1 MMSCQD
7 SRLPMC
13 LKGGRIVPDFIW
25 YALLAGM
32 GVAGVAGP
40 LGCLVVWRRMA
51 YFGDTL
57 SHSALLGVALGFL
70 LGMDLRIGILAVC
83 IAAGLILVG
92 MQRRQQ
98 LASDTLLGII
108 AHTALSL
115 GMVTISFLPSLR
127 IDLMGY
133 LFGDIL
139 AIGRDDLLIIAFGG
153 ILVLLVL
160 ASVWRGLL
168 SATVHEDLARVEG
181 VPAARYNLIFVLLL
195 ALVVAVAMK
204 VVGMLLITALLIIP
218 AATARRFSDSPERM
232 ALLAAVIG
240 MLAVIG
246 GVFGSLHWDT
256 PAGPSIVVA
265 AALLFILIYVLPAP
279 RRRLRMPV

>member
-1 MMSCQD
+1 M
-7 SRLPMC
+7 
-13 LKGGRIVPDFIW
+13 PDFVW
-25 YALLAGM
+25 HALLGGM
-32 GVAGVAGP
+32 GVACVAGP
-40 LGCLVVWRRMA
+40 LGCFVVWRRMA

-70 LGMDLRIGILAVC
+70 LGIDLRIGILVVC
-83 IAAGLILVG
+83 LLAGLLLVAMHG
-92 MQRRQQ
+92 RQR

-115 GMVTISFLPSLR
+115 GMVTIAFLPSLR

-139 AIGRDDLLIIAFGG
+139 AISQRDLLTIALGG
-153 ILVLLVL
+153 LMVLIAL
-160 ASVWRGLL
+160 ANIWRGLL

-181 VPAARYNLIFVLLL
+181 VPTARNNLIFVLLL

-218 AATARRFSDSPERM
+218 AATARRFAGSPERM
-232 ALLAAVIG
+232 ALLAALVGI
-240 MLAVIG
+240 LAVAG
-246 GVFGSLHWDT
+246 GVFGSLRWDT

-265 AALLFILIYVLPAP
+265 ATILFMLAFLLPVMRRESVLPP
-279 RRRLRMPV
+279 RRL

>member
-1 MMSCQD
+1 M
-7 SRLPMC
+7 PEF
-13 LKGGRIVPDFIW
+13 VW
-25 YALLAGM
+25 HALLGGM
-32 GVAGVAGP
+32 GVACVAGP
-40 LGCLVVWRRMA
+40 LGCFVVWRRMA

-70 LGMDLRIGILAVC
+70 LGVDLRIGILAVC
-83 IAAGLILVG
+83 LIAGLMLVA
-92 MQRRQQ
+92 MQGRRR

-115 GMVTISFLPSLR
+115 GMVTIAFLPSLR

-139 AIGRDDLLIIAFGG
+139 AIGRDDLITIALGG
-153 ILVLLVL
+153 LLVLLVL
-160 ASVWRGLL
+160 ASIWRGLL
-168 SATVHEDLARVEG
+168 AATVHEDLARVEG
-181 VPAARYNLIFVLLL
+181 VPAARDNLVFVLLL

-218 AATARRFSDSPERM
+218 VAAARRFASSPEHM
-232 ALLAAVIG
+232 AVLAALAGV
-240 MLAVIG
+240 LAVMG

-265 AALLFILIYVLPAP
+265 AATLFLLSLLWPSRHSRP
-279 RRRLRMPV
+279 RPS

>member
-1 MMSCQD
+1 M
-7 SRLPMC
+7 
-13 LKGGRIVPDFIW
+13 PDFIW
-25 YALLAGM
+25 QALLGGL
-32 GVAGVAGP
+32 GVALVAGP
-40 LGCLVVWRRMA
+40 LGCFVVWRRLA

-70 LGMDLRIGILAVC
+70 LGVDLRIGILAVC
-83 IAAGLILVG
+83 LTAGLLLVG
-92 MQRRQQ
+92 LQRQRH

-115 GMVTISFLPSLR
+115 GMVTIAFLPNLR

-139 AIGRDDLLIIAFGG
+139 AIGHADLLTIALGDM
-153 ILVLLVL
+153 LVLMVL
-160 ASVWRGLL
+160 AVSWRGLL
-168 SATVHEDLARVEG
+168 AATVHEDLARVEG
-181 VPAARYNLIFVLLL
+181 VPANRLNLVFVMLL

-218 AATARRFSDSPERM
+218 AATARRFARSPETM
-232 ALLAAVIG
+232 AAMAAAFG
-240 MLAVIG
+240 GLAVVG
-246 GVFGSLHWDT
+246 GLFGSLRWNT

-265 AALLFILIYVLPAP
+265 AAALFVIVFLLP
-279 RRRLRMPV
+279 RRRVGEAAVAAR